1 MRNAERIRY
10 LVLAAQRAG
19 NLLLSDRLRPLNLTT
34 AQAEVIR
41 VLDDNQPMTIG
52 DLGGMLVC
60 ETGSNPSRLV
70 DRLVST
76 GLVRRQP
83 APDDRRRVTLTL
95 TDAGEKAAADVRDI
109 ENEFYAELD
118 RASNGVDTGSVI
130 RFLEA
135 LTAGSAAADALDN
148 RITAGDRS
156 KGEDK

>member
-118 RASNGVDTGSVI
+118 RASSGVDTGSVI

>member
-70 DRLVST
+70 ERLVST
-76 GLVRRQP
+76 GLVQRQP

-118 RASNGVDTGSVI
+118 RASSKADAEAVI

-135 LTAGSAAADALDN
+135 VTAGSAAANALN
-148 RITAGDRS
+148 TRINARDISG
-156 KGEDK
+156 

>member
-76 GLVRRQP
+76 GLVQRQP

-118 RASNGVDTGSVI
+118 RASSKADAEAVI

-135 LTAGSAAADALDN
+135 VTAGSAAANALN
-148 RITAGDRS
+148 TRINARDISG
-156 KGEDK
+156 

>member
-1 MRNAERIRY
+1 VRNAERIRY

-70 DRLVST
+70 ERLVST
-76 GLVRRQP
+76 GLVQRQP

-118 RASNGVDTGSVI
+118 RASSKADAEAVI

-135 LTAGSAAADALDN
+135 VTAGSAAANALN
-148 RITAGDRS
+148 TRINARDISG
-156 KGEDK
+156 

>member
-1 MRNAERIRY
+1 VRNAERIRY

-76 GLVRRQP
+76 GLVQRQP

-118 RASNGVDTGSVI
+118 RASSKADAEAVI

-135 LTAGSAAADALDN
+135 VTAGSAAANALN
-148 RITAGDRS
+148 TRINARDISG
-156 KGEDK
+156 

>member
-1 MRNAERIRY
+1 VRNAERIRY

-70 DRLVST
+70 ERLVST
-76 GLVRRQP
+76 GLVQRQP

-118 RASNGVDTGSVI
+118 RASSKADAEAVI

-135 LTAGSAAADALDN
+135 VTAGSAAANALNTRTNARD
-148 RITAGDRS
+148 ISG
-156 KGEDK
+156 

>member
-1 MRNAERIRY
+1 VRNAERIRY

-70 DRLVST
+70 ERLVSP
-76 GLVRRQP
+76 GLVQRQP

-118 RASNGVDTGSVI
+118 RASSKADAEAVI

-135 LTAGSAAADALDN
+135 VTAGSAAANALN
-148 RITAGDRS
+148 TRINARDISG
-156 KGEDK
+156 